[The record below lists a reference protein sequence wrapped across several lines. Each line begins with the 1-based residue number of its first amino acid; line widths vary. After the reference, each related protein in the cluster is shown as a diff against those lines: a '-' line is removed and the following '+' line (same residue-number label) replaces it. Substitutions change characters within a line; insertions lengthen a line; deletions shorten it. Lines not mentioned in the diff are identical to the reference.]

1 MGAAPSGV
9 YPSNVPMVEIV
20 VNTVET
26 CAAKVMSNNNELT
39 EKEVATKFMKEVD
52 PHLTFF

>member
-20 VNTVET
+20 ANTVET
-26 CAAKVMSNNNELT
+26 CAAEVMSNNNELT